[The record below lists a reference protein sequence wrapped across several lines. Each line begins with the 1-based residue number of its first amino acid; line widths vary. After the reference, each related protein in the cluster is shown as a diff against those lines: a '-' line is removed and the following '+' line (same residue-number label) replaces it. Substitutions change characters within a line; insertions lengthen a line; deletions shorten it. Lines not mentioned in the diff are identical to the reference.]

1 MTSANAIVPRQQ
13 EEGKMDVDIRA
24 LRREKGWSQAELAR
38 RAGMHPSTVCLI
50 ESGKMKAYPVQQAK
64 LLKALEDVGDDARA

>member
-1 MTSANAIVPRQQ
+1 
-13 EEGKMDVDIRA
+13 
-24 LRREKGWSQAELAR
+24 
-38 RAGMHPSTVCLI
+38 MHPSTVCLI